1 MPHVSSKFKVKPA
14 YGSAQHAQNGA
25 GNLLTLMEMPLM
37 LSPSTMIK
45 NNPTVEPVNR
55 LTKQAPPK
63 R

>member
-55 LTKQAPPK
+55 
-63 R
+63 